1 MKQKSSF
8 FQKSN
13 LTTFFILISKIVYF
27 IEIGEL
33 IKNQSISPSLDS
45 WELEFFSLN
54 IYLKMKILMENRIDI
69 KLFFINFLIMIIF
82 WIIRVKSIG
91 ICLN

>member
-45 WELEFFSLN
+45 WGLEFFSLN

-82 WIIRVKSIG
+82 WIIRVKSMG

>member
-45 WELEFFSLN
+45 WGLEFFSLN

-69 KLFFINFLIMIIF
+69 KLFFINFLIIIIF
-82 WIIRVKSIG
+82 
-91 ICLN
+91 

>member
-45 WELEFFSLN
+45 WGLEFFSLN
-54 IYLKMKILMENRIDI
+54 IYLKMKYLWKIE
-69 KLFFINFLIMIIF
+69 LI
-82 WIIRVKSIG
+82 
-91 ICLN
+91 